1 MELSLESD
9 ADALWQDS
17 LDLLTEEG
25 APAALLAMLQ
35 KCTPVQ
41 LEDGVLHV
49 ETPMRMVAKSVA
61 KNAAIIEAC
70 LAQAAFEPVR
80 LDVQFR
86 QGGAAAPTV
95 APVQAAPS
103 PAPAPVPT
111 AAASQVAAEPAPQS
125 APSPEATRFSP
136 AEAPA
141 APAQP
146 QAERP
151 RGHVLMG
158 AAGSVMT
165 PEELRRWNAAA
176 SGSSSA
182 SAAPEAD
189 GWDEEDEA
197 QAHERLARERRERNP
212 LANEEV
218 AADSKLTFDRFVMG
232 DENEFAYN
240 AALQVANGNK
250 DGYNPLFIYGKSGLG
265 KTHLLRA
272 IQNYIVTNDPSRI
285 CVYRDASQFINEYVG
300 AMREAG
306 SAADA
311 LRRNYEDVDVLI
323 IDDVQGLAGKAGTI
337 TFFFNIFNT
346 LKSNGKQIVI
356 AADRTPAELGMGK
369 DGFDE
374 RVTSRIG
381 GGFTIS
387 VQVPS
392 YELKL
397 RLIGTFCDR
406 MREDSVREHVG
417 EPLPEIPERL
427 QQLMAERAGT
437 NIRTIEGFCQKCLI
451 TAAMRRRQGA
461 EFTED
466 DVRGIAKESW
476 PENARGVT
484 IENVQKYVEKVYDV
498 SHEDLVGPKRMKEIM
513 MTRHV
518 AIWLCRE
525 LCNRTL
531 ADIGKKFGGR
541 SHATIKHSI
550 HTVEELAKDDKVF
563 FDQLQRMKEGI
574 TSEA

>member
-9 ADALWQDS
+9 AEALWQDS
-17 LDLLTEEG
+17 LDLLTGEG

-61 KNAAIIEAC
+61 KNAAVIEAC
-70 LAQAAFEPVR
+70 LEQAAFEPVR

-86 QGGAAAPTV
+86 QGMAVAAAPATV
-95 APVQAAPS
+95 
-103 PAPAPVPT
+103 T
-111 AAASQVAAEPAPQS
+111 
-125 APSPEATRFSP
+125 
-136 AEAPA
+136 A
-141 APAQP
+141 APAQPVPVQATPTPSAPAPAVPESAAAMPFSPTRKSEPAPEP

-165 PEELRRWNAAA
+165 PEELRRWDAAV
-176 SGSSSA
+176 SGA
-182 SAAPEAD
+182 PAAPASPAEAD
-189 GWDEEDEA
+189 AWDEESEA
-197 QAHERLARERRERNP
+197 QAHERLARERREKNP
-212 LANEEV
+212 LADEEV

-250 DGYNPLFIYGKSGLG
+250 DSYNPLFIYGKSGLG

-311 LRRNYEDVDVLI
+311 LRRNYEDIDVLI

-346 LKSNGKQIVI
+346 LKSNGKQVVI

-381 GGFTIS
+381 GGFTVS

-406 MREDSVREHVG
+406 MREDSAREHVG
-417 EPLPEIPERL
+417 EPLPEIPEHL
-427 QQLMAERAGT
+427 QGLMAERAGT

-451 TAAMRRRQGA
+451 TAAMCRKQGR
-461 EFTED
+461 ELTED
-466 DVRGIAKESW
+466 DVRTIAKESW

-484 IENVQKYVEKVYDV
+484 IENVQKYVEKAYDV
-498 SHEDLVGPKRMKEIM
+498 SHEDLVGPKRVKEIM

>member
-9 ADALWQDS
+9 AEALWQDS
-17 LDLLTEEG
+17 LDLLTQEG
-25 APAALLAMLQ
+25 APAALQAMLQ

-41 LEDGVLHV
+41 LEDGVLYV
-49 ETPMRMVAKSVA
+49 ETNMRMVAKSVA
-61 KNAAIIEAC
+61 KNAAIIESC
-70 LAQAAFEPVR
+70 LEQAAFEPVR

-86 QGGAAAPTV
+86 QGTGTAASVAAAPQPMATPAPESV
-95 APVQAAPS
+95 AATPVPKPEAAA
-103 PAPAPVPT
+103 APAP
-111 AAASQVAAEPAPQS
+111 
-125 APSPEATRFSP
+125 FSP
-136 AEAPA
+136 AEAPC
-141 APAQP
+141 PKEERQAQSSS
-146 QAERP
+146 
-151 RGHVLMG
+151 GHVLMG
-158 AAGSVMT
+158 AAGSTMT
-165 PEELRRWNAAA
+165 LEEVQRWNAAV
-176 SGSSSA
+176 SGGPA
-182 SAAPEAD
+182 TMTAGD
-189 GWDEEDEA
+189 GAGTDAWDEEDEF
-197 QAHERLARERRERNP
+197 QAHERLARERREKNP

-397 RLIGTFCDR
+397 RLIGAFCDR
-406 MREDSVREHVG
+406 MREDSAREHVG
-417 EPLPEIPERL
+417 EPLPEIPEHL
-427 QQLMAERAGT
+427 QQLMAERAGV

-451 TAAMRRRQGA
+451 TASMRRRQGT
-461 EFTED
+461 ELTED
-466 DVRGIAKESW
+466 DVRAIAKESW
-476 PENARGVT
+476 PENSRGVT

-550 HTVEELAKDDKVF
+550 HTVEEAAKEDKVF
-563 FDQLQRMKEGI
+563 YDRLQRMKEGI